1 MIMIMIMVAIYN
13 LQASGSKERLFC
25 ANKNL
30 PMKVAK
36 TRNELSLLN
45 TYTKNWFVDFLDLDQ
60 LLPHITSHGEFY
72 SDIF

>member
-1 MIMIMIMVAIYN
+1 MITTMVAIYN

-36 TRNELSLLN
+36 TGNKLSLFN
-45 TYTKNWFVDFLDLDQ
+45 TYTKDWFVDFLDLDQ

-72 SDIF
+72 SEIF